1 MSSNYVYPFEG
12 QFRVSSPYGNRTSP
26 ITGAKEFHSGTDL
39 VGITNKTIYAVADA
53 YVRFAGDV
61 PKNPNNPGDLTYQW
75 GNYVRL
81 DEQSND
87 KKWFNC
93 HMEKVLVK
101 SGQYVKAG
109 DPIGIMGSTGLSTG
123 EHLHIECRTISTN
136 KVLNSA
142 DILGIPNVQGTIIN
156 GKENDTMGRT
166 IVANGIDVSKYQGN
180 INFAQVKAAG
190 YSFVLVRAVSSNNAG
205 VYIDPYFNQNVKNAQ
220 AAGLNVGAYFFTYA
234 TNKAYMDKEL
244 NLFIQAIKQYRLTM
258 PVIVDVES
266 TQTASIGKAACTDL
280 VKYALDKLQSMNYYV
295 MWYTYTNYANSYLDR
310 SKLSA
315 YDCWIADYRGYVG
328 YTGSYNIWQYS
339 STKKVPGVSGNCDAN
354 YSYMDFPSV
363 IAKNNLYGNG
373 SGEVTP
379 PSTEI
384 NWVENNGKYK
394 LEVTSGKCEYFNALD
409 VYAVAGKLP
418 MGSYDVTRYTANEY
432 NGYKWVQF
440 YYIDRD
446 WFAVL
451 LDDRSILVES
461 EEYDP
466 KDDEIADLKN
476 QLLEVTEQKNEL
488 EQKLQAAESTI
499 EDLKNE
505 SNAQI
510 DELKKTYEAKIT
522 ELNNQIADL
531 VKQLDQYKDDAE
543 KYQTLKKFLQ
553 DMLAE

>member
-1 MSSNYVYPFEG
+1 MPNNYVYPFEG
-12 QFRVSSPYGNRTSP
+12 QFRISSPYGNRISP

-39 VGITNKTIYAVADA
+39 VGITSKTIYAVTNA
-53 YVRFAGDV
+53 YVRFAGYV
-61 PKNPNNPGDLTYQW
+61 TKNSNNPGDLTYQW

-87 KKWFNC
+87 RKWFNC

-109 DPIGIMGSTGLSTG
+109 DPIGIMGNTGFSTG

-156 GKENDTMGRT
+156 SKENDTMGKT

-190 YSFVLVRAVSSNNAG
+190 YSFVWVRAVSSNNAG
-205 VYIDPYFNQNVKNAQ
+205 LYIDPYFHQNVKNAQ

-234 TNKAYMDKEL
+234 KNTAQMDKEI
-244 NLFIQAIKQYRLTM
+244 NLFVQAIKQYKLTM
-258 PVIVDVES
+258 PVVVDIES
-266 TQTASIGKAACTDL
+266 SQTASIGKTACTNL
-280 VKYALDKLQSMNYYV
+280 LKYALDKLQAMNYYV
-295 MWYTYTNYANSYLDR
+295 MWYTYTSYANSYLDR
-310 SKLSA
+310 SQLAA

-328 YTGSYNIWQYS
+328 YQGNYNAWQYTS
-339 STKKVPGVSGNCDAN
+339 GKSVPGVSGNCDAN

-373 SGEVTP
+373 GGSVNPSVTV
-379 PSTEI
+379 
-384 NWVENNGKYK
+384 NWVENNNKYK
-394 LEVTSGKCEYFNALD
+394 LEVISGKCEYFTALD
-409 VYAVAGKLP
+409 VNEVAGKLP
-418 MGSYDVTRYTANEY
+418 MGTYDVTRYTSGEY
-432 NGYKWVQF
+432 NGFKWVQF

-451 LDDRSILVES
+451 LDDRSVLVEA
-461 EEYDP
+461 EVHDP

-476 QLLEVTEQKNEL
+476 QLLEMTEHKNEI
-488 EQKLQAAESTI
+488 EQKLQAAEATI

-505 SNAQI
+505 SNDQI

-522 ELNNQIADL
+522 ELNSQITDL